1 MNHKLA
7 QLSLSTS
14 NKAGSTG
21 DIFVAQ
27 PDSTKESL
35 AGKLFIIVEINSTKI
50 EGLKIINFLIDNIN
64 HNYYQNEKIILRERI
79 STLTVEHI
87 FEAALEKIK
96 YFLSI
101 NPRYKKQTKKNTKYQ
116 KSANKMKMIRI
127 NLLHKNY
134 SAMSLAGKYP
144 QMDFFFLPMKPFL
157 NISEVIS

>member
-87 FEAALEKIK
+87 FEAALAKINK
-96 YFLSI
+96 NFSEGTRNKRKRI
-101 NPRYKKQTKKNTKYQ
+101 PNIRNRQTK
-116 KSANKMKMIRI
+116 
-127 NLLHKNY
+127 
-134 SAMSLAGKYP
+134 
-144 QMDFFFLPMKPFL
+144 
-157 NISEVIS
+157 